1 MLNDIYVVPL
11 AVLTFSYIAL
21 LVLISYISVNITNE
35 LLARYELNIKKRYL
49 LALVFIA
56 VSLIFYVMVFIL
68 PKYLFDIVF

>member
-1 MLNDIYVVPL
+1 MNDYYIVPL

-56 VSLIFYVMVFIL
+56 VSLVFWVIVFIL
-68 PKYLFDIVF
+68 PKYLFDIIF